1 MRVSV
6 GARVL
11 EGIEELRVSAMAGL
25 WTAIQMVAVHIPARQ
40 ASERLYDLASW
51 RRYTYL
57 TRRTRRERRLLRAWA
72 RRQPVRD
79 PWA

>member
-6 GARVL
+6 RVRLL
-11 EGIEELRVSAMAGL
+11 EGTEELRVSALAGL
-25 WTAIQMVAVHIPARQ
+25 WTAIQAVAVHIPARRV
-40 ASERLYDLASW
+40 SERLYDLASW
-51 RRYTYL
+51 RRYEYL
-57 TRRTRRERRLLRAWA
+57 TRRTRRERRLLHDWA